1 MLLAYL
7 ALWWAFETS
16 AWCNENSRVRVQG
29 GVKRGAFK
37 RIYTRL

>member
-1 MLLAYL
+1 MLFAYL
-7 ALWWAFETS
+7 ALWWAFKAS
-16 AWCNENSRVRVQG
+16 ARCSENSRVRVQG